1 MSAIDHRVPV
11 TATPDTRNV
20 VHARVSGWRTRHASE
35 ARARVLTM
43 VTLCVGMGIILVP
56 FAWML
61 STAVKAQG
69 DVYLYPPEWIPNP
82 VQWNNFGDALSLIPF
97 WTFARNSAIIVGGV
111 MFGTLLSCSWAAYGF
126 ARLRAPGRDLIFLI
140 LLATLMLPTTV
151 TLVPTYIAFNELGWI
166 NSFRP
171 LIVPAFFGTPF
182 FIFLLRQFYL
192 SIPKELEESAR
203 LDGATSYRI
212 WWNIML
218 PLSKP
223 VLATV
228 AVFTFFATY
237 NDFFG
242 PLIYLSDRNKQTIAV
257 ALNYFVGSPDV
268 GPQMHLLMA
277 MAAMATVPSL
287 LVFLVAQRY
296 FIRSIVTTGIK
307 G

>member
-1 MSAIDHRVPV
+1 MIEQVA
-11 TATPDTRNV
+11 ATTRQDTSNV
-20 VHARVSGWRTRHASE
+20 VAPQVSHWRTRRAAE
-35 ARARVLTM
+35 VRARLLTIVVLSFG
-43 VTLCVGMGIILVP
+43 TLVILFP

-61 STAVKAQG
+61 STAVKEQA
-69 DVYLYPPEWIPNP
+69 DLYLYPPEWIPNP
-82 VQWNNFGDALSLIPF
+82 IRYQNFGDTLSLVPF

-126 ARLRAPGRDLIFLI
+126 ARLRAPGRDFIFLL

-151 TLVPTYIAFNELGWI
+151 TLVPTYIAFNELGWL
-166 NSFRP
+166 NSFKP
-171 LIVPAFFGTPF
+171 LIVPSFFGTPF
-182 FIFLLRQFYL
+182 YIFLLRQFYL

-212 WWNIML
+212 WWSIML

-242 PLIYLSDRNKQTIAV
+242 PLIYLSDRNKQTLAV
-257 ALNYFVGSPDV
+257 ALNYFAGSPDA
-268 GPQMHLLMA
+268 GPQLHLLMA
-277 MAAMATVPSL
+277 MAVMATIPSL
-287 LVFLVAQRY
+287 IMFLVAQRY
-296 FIRSIVTTGIK
+296 FVQSIMTTGLK

>member
-1 MSAIDHRVPV
+1 MSAIDR
-11 TATPDTRNV
+11 ATVGPAPDTRNV
-20 VHARVSGWRTRHASE
+20 VRASSGRWSSRRASE
-35 ARARVLTM
+35 ARARFVTILTLSIGM
-43 VTLCVGMGIILVP
+43 VVILVP

-82 VQWNNFGDALSLIPF
+82 IQWHNFKDALDLIPF
-97 WTFARNSAIIVGGV
+97 WTFARNSAIIVAGV

-166 NSFRP
+166 NTFRP

-212 WWNIML
+212 WWSIML

-242 PLIYLSDRNKQTIAV
+242 PLIYLNDRNKQTIAV
-257 ALNYFVGSPDV
+257 ALNYFAGSPDV
-268 GPQMHLLMA
+268 GPQLNYLMA
-277 MAAMATVPSL
+277 MAAMATIPSL
-287 LVFLVAQRY
+287 LMFLVAQR
-296 FIRSIVTTGIK
+296 FFVRSIMTTGIK

>member
-1 MSAIDHRVPV
+1 MSAIERV
-11 TATPDTRNV
+11 TSAAAPDTRNV
-20 VHARVSGWRTRHASE
+20 VHAKVSRWRTRQASE
-35 ARARVLTM
+35 ARARALTILTLSVGVL
-43 VTLCVGMGIILVP
+43 VILVP
-56 FAWML
+56 FGWML

-82 VQWNNFGDALSLIPF
+82 IQWHNFKDALDLVPY

-126 ARLRAPGRDLIFLI
+126 ARLRAPGRDMIFLI
-140 LLATLMLPTTV
+140 LLATLMLPSTV
-151 TLVPTYIAFNELGWI
+151 TLVPTYIAFNKLGWI
-166 NSFRP
+166 NTFRP

-257 ALNYFVGSPDV
+257 ALNYFTGSPDV
-268 GPQMHLLMA
+268 GPQMNYLMA
-277 MAAMATVPSL
+277 MAALASIPSL
-287 LVFLVAQRY
+287 LMFLVAQRY
-296 FIRSIVTTGIK
+296 FVRSIVTTGIK